1 MNDFTGAIVPDTD
14 FGTDDGS
21 ASELLRHAMAD
32 YVANRSMH
40 TFRTIRDLMYPSR
53 LLVPVVATVDDMH
66 EDTGAEKD
74 SHMSSVSFELA
85 DGRKALLAF
94 TGTDSLAMWDP
105 EARPIPK
112 KAMLVA
118 QSALTEDYDAVI
130 IDVAGPVPCFID
142 EVLLAQVALGDE
154 REVMKRNRL
163 QRVIDGLLAV
173 EHITSASWAD
183 VTDESGESAI
193 VISLSMSAP
202 IPELGD
208 LIPALLT
215 DSGVAVAIDTPLRV
229 EVV

>member
-1 MNDFTGAIVPDTD
+1 MNDFTGAIVPETD
-14 FGTDDGS
+14 FGTDDGA
-21 ASELLRHAMAD
+21 ASEEIRHAMAD
-32 YVANRSMH
+32 YVANRSMYS
-40 TFRTIRDLMYPSR
+40 FKKIRDLIYPSR
-53 LLVPVVATVDDMH
+53 FLVPVVATVDDMH

-74 SHMSSVSFELA
+74 SHMSSVAFELT

-94 TGTDSLAMWDP
+94 TGIDSLALWNA

-130 IDVAGPVPCFID
+130 VDIAGPVPCFLD
-142 EVLLAQVALGDE
+142 EVLLAQVALGDQREMMKSE
-154 REVMKRNRL
+154 RL
-163 QRVIDGLLAV
+163 ARVIDGLLRV

-183 VTDESGESAI
+183 VTDDAGESAI
-193 VISLSMSAP
+193 VISLSMDAP
-202 IPELGD
+202 IPQLGD
-208 LIPALLT
+208 IIPELLT